1 MSRAS
6 LGRLALLAL
15 VWGSGFYLIA
25 VALRGFDPW
34 LLTVVRLA
42 LGALVLVPVIYARG
56 ERLPTDR
63 ASWGHLAVAALLGN
77 TAPYLLFAISQEQLA
92 SSVAGVIN
100 ATTPLWALVIA
111 SLVARR
117 GPGSRQLLALAVGFA
132 GTMLVFAPWRS
143 ASQAASW
150 YGAAALTA
158 AACYGAAYVYQ
169 HRYLT
174 ERGLSPLV
182 LSAGQLAAATAQAT
196 LTLPIVQPAAPML
209 RADVVAAVLALGIAS
224 TGFGYVLNFRLI
236 RDEGPTAASVVS
248 YLIPIVAAVLG
259 VFALHEPATLGLI
272 AGGAVILVGV
282 ALLPTDRTV
291 SSPAGPA
298 EPLSRDG

>member
-15 VWGSGFYLIA
+15 VWGSGFSLIA

-42 LGALVLVPVIYARG
+42 LGALVLVPVIYVRG
-56 ERLPTDR
+56 QRLPSDR
-63 ASWGHLAVAALLGN
+63 ASWWHLAVAALLGN
-77 TAPYLLFAISQEQLA
+77 TAPYLLFAIAQERLA

-111 SLVARR
+111 ALVVRSR
-117 GPGSRQLLALAVGFA
+117 PGGRQALALAVGFV
-132 GTMLVFAPWRS
+132 GTLVVFSPWRA
-143 ASQAASW
+143 ASQVATW
-150 YGAAALTA
+150 YGAAALAA

-174 ERGLSPLV
+174 SRQLSPLV
-182 LSAGQLAAATAQAT
+182 LSAGQLTAATAQTAVT
-196 LTLPIVQPAAPML
+196 LAVVQPGAPDL
-209 RADVVAAVLALGIAS
+209 RGDVVAAVLALGIAS
-224 TGFGYVLNFRLI
+224 TGYGYVLNFRLI
-236 RDEGPTAASVVS
+236 ADEGPAVASVVS

-259 VFALHEPATLGLI
+259 VLALGEPATVGLV

-282 ALLPTDRTV
+282 ALLP
-291 SSPAGPA
+291 
-298 EPLSRDG
+298 RD